1 MHEGGKDCNVLIAVF
16 VTCQARLKLFREMH
30 KLGQRVLYFDTYSIF
45 FISRPGEYEPKLG
58 DYLGEFTNGIDP
70 SEGHYHKICLGL
82 LKNYSDRLNTGV
94 THCTVKGFT
103 PNYQASQKI
112 NFETMKR
119 IVQTDQSEKITVD
132 QLKFL
137 RDKHDWSISTSVIQK
152 QYGFVYDKRV
162 VKEDFSTV
170 SYGYK

>member
-1 MHEGGKDCNVLIAVF
+1 MIAAF

-30 KLGQRVLYFDTYSIF
+30 KLGQRVLYFDTDSIF

-58 DYLGEFTNGIDP
+58 DYLGEFTNEIDP
-70 SEGHYHKICLGL
+70 SEGQYIKEFVSAGP
-82 LKNYSDRLNTGV
+82 KNYSYRLNTGV

-103 PNYQASQKI
+103 LNYQASQKI

-170 SYGYK
+170 PYGYK